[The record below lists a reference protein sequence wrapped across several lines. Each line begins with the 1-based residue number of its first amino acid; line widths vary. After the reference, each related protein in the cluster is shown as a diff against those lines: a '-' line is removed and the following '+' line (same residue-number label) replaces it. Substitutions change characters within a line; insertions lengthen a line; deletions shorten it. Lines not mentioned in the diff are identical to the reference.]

1 MSDYLGPKTVETCMY
16 RPLETSSSPSAVK
29 NSLISTKVSAPM
41 CLCVLLCLFL
51 TVAVSE
57 PFGLLCVSVHAL
69 CLSVRSAGFSFS
81 SFPKFSMS

>member
-1 MSDYLGPKTVETCMY
+1 MRAYLGTYEMRHMSAYLGPKTVETCMY

-29 NSLISTKVSAPM
+29 TSLIFTKVSGPM

-57 PFGLLCVSVHAL
+57 PFGLLFVSV
-69 CLSVRSAGFSFS
+69 SVW
-81 SFPKFSMS
+81 MHCVCQ

>member
-1 MSDYLGPKTVETCMY
+1 MY

-41 CLCVLLCLFL
+41 CLCVLLCLFF

-57 PFGLLCVSVHAL
+57 PFGLLCASVPAWML
-69 CLSVRSAGFSFS
+69 CVCQ
-81 SFPKFSMS
+81 